1 MKVRSGRKKG
11 GSRSL
16 SIELLERAARTLKLL
31 AHPYRLKIRLDGPK
45 VEDIEL
51 ESGNQ
56 KWLPKPSGSVYS
68 KTYPITIPQTLRPGR
83 YKLKFKLFSNQE
95 RKDVFVALDPDR
107 FANAVR
113 SEAVA
118 GSGRSEIQYK

>member
-1 MKVRSGRKKG
+1 
-11 GSRSL
+11 
-16 SIELLERAARTLKLL
+16 
-31 AHPYRLKIRLDGPK
+31 LKIRLDGTK

-56 KWLPKPSGSVYS
+56 KWLPKPSGRIYPETYSVS
-68 KTYPITIPQTLRPGR
+68 IPQTLRPGR

-107 FANAVR
+107 LDEDNYYL
-113 SEAVA
+113 VA
-118 GSGRSEIQYK
+118 PVMIKK